1 MSKGEPSFA
10 LRETRIAPYFYC
22 SRPSHPKRL
31 IPLSMRVPPA
41 VNSLKEFE
49 DDPVKIA
56 DKDASEPPTNPIMQW
71 FQALDSPLND
81 GSGWG
86 NPLKRN

>member
-1 MSKGEPSFA
+1 M
-10 LRETRIAPYFYC
+10 
-22 SRPSHPKRL
+22 HPTHPTVTPVFR
-31 IPLSMRVPPA
+31 RYGFR
-41 VNSLKEFE
+41 LKEFE

-56 DKDASEPPTNPIMQW
+56 DKDASEPATNPIVQW

-86 NPLKRN
+86 NPLKRS